1 MASKNFPGPSINH
14 LIEQDPQIVKVKMDD
29 WQWGSRPSV
38 MPKGTNP
45 QGPDSGNAPG
55 TSGEMTIKHT
65 S

>member
-14 LIEQDPQIVKVKMDD
+14 LIDQDPQIIKVPMETV
-29 WQWGSRPSV
+29 QWGARPSV
-38 MPKGTNP
+38 MPKGTDP
-45 QGPDSGNAPG
+45 KSSQSGQAPG